1 MNIKSIMGQNKT
13 YLLLFLVPLN
23 FFIEH
28 ANTNEEMWAMYSLN
42 HVLVIAEDVNFLE
55 REWEKKLFS
64 GASKVGGIK
73 LTVAR
78 D

>member
-1 MNIKSIMGQNKT
+1 MGKNKT

-28 ANTNEEMWAMYSLN
+28 ANTNEEMWALNNLN
-42 HVLVIAEDVNFLE
+42 HVLVIAENVNFLE
-55 REWEKKLFS
+55 RERKKLFS
-64 GASKVGGIK
+64 GASKVRGIT

>member
-1 MNIKSIMGQNKT
+1 M
-13 YLLLFLVPLN
+13 PLN

-28 ANTNEEMWAMYSLN
+28 ANTNEEMWALNSLN
-42 HVLVIAEDVNFLE
+42 HVLVIDEDVNFLE
-55 REWEKKLFS
+55 REK
-64 GASKVGGIK
+64 ASKVRGIK